1 MSAKNSMDSTKKT
14 DPSGFKSVLKLP
26 PARERFVE
34 VPISGNPKCSRETP
48 PPSFEE
54 AIAMP
59 SVPPPALQP
68 TAPPEDVLDDD
79 DDESQDSDS
88 SEKRAKET
96 VVGILAF
103 WLILIALVM
112 LSNLF

>member
-88 SEKRAKET
+88 SEKNM
-96 VVGILAF
+96 F
-103 WLILIALVM
+103 WL
-112 LSNLF
+112 LFRCDTSTGWSKTMV